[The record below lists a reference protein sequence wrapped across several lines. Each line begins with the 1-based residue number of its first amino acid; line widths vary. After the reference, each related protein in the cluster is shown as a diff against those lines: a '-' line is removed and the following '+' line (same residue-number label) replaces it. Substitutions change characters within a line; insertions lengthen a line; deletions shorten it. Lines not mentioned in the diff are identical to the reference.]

1 MVSLTEETTSE
12 AVTMPS
18 ILLVDD
24 EPGLLKLFAGL
35 MDRLNCR
42 VIQACGGSAALDI
55 LEQET
60 PDLLI
65 LDLAM
70 PGISG
75 VDVLRWVRE
84 NQRLDTMKVIILTAR
99 PNMIV
104 EVETMGIDYWI
115 SKPVVPMDFLELVDD
130 ILSGAL

>member
-1 MVSLTEETTSE
+1 
-12 AVTMPS
+12 MPS

-35 MDRLNCR
+35 MDRLNCH
-42 VIQACGGSAALDI
+42 VIPACGGSEALGV
-55 LEQET
+55 LERET

-75 VDVLRWVRE
+75 VDVLRWVRD
-84 NQRLDTMKVIILTAR
+84 NPRLDTMKVIILTAR
-99 PNMIV
+99 PNMIA
-104 EVETMGIDYWI
+104 EVETLGIDYWI
-115 SKPVVPMDFLELVDD
+115 SKPVAPMDFLRLIED
-130 ILSGAL
+130 ILSGD